1 MVIELLEATCKEI
14 GRNGF
19 KKIIIV
25 NGHGGNPQ
33 MIRYFIQ
40 NQLEKKRDYAVYF
53 FDPKTPKDV
62 AEKASQLRK
71 SEAKFDMHGGENE
84 TSSLLYLRPDLVKL
98 DKSTS
103 ESGENQNRL
112 QLSNDLYTAIWWYAA
127 YPNHYAGKAEVSSIE
142 LGKLLTDSIIESL
155 ANAIKAVKEDK
166 QTLKLQDEYFSKVK

>member
-1 MVIELLEATCKEI
+1 MLSQPNLKSMSTLQVD
-14 GRNGF
+14 
-19 KKIIIV
+19 
-25 NGHGGNPQ
+25 
-33 MIRYFIQ
+33 Y
-40 NQLEKKRDYAVYF
+40 QLEKKRDYAVYF

-112 QLSNDLYTAIWWYAA
+112 QLSNDLYTAIWWYAD

>member
-1 MVIELLEATCKEI
+1 
-14 GRNGF
+14 
-19 KKIIIV
+19 
-25 NGHGGNPQ
+25 
-33 MIRYFIQ
+33 
-40 NQLEKKRDYAVYF
+40 
-53 FDPKTPKDV
+53 
-62 AEKASQLRK
+62 
-71 SEAKFDMHGGENE
+71 MHGGENE